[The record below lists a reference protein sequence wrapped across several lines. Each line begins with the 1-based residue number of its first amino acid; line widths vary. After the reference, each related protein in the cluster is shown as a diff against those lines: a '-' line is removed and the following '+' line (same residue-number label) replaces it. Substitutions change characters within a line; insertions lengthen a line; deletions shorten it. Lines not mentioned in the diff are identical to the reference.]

1 MIKLVIDP
9 GHGGK
14 DPGAVGNGLKEK
26 ELCLHLGKL
35 VAEKL
40 SAYEVEVTLTRTSDI
55 DLDLDVRCDIA
66 NNMQADYFCSIH
78 INAGG
83 GTGFE
88 SYTYINS
95 SSNTEKLRDIVHSI
109 VAGYYKSAGFTDR
122 GKKRAN
128 FAVLRDTE
136 MPAVLLENL
145 FIDNR
150 NDANKLKDT
159 IFLDGLA
166 GVIASGLVNAL
177 GIPLKNQQS
186 WDPAGEIDKLKAD
199 GLIKSEHKSGDPV
212 MWGEFAAVINRLRGA
227 TNM

>member
-26 ELCLHLGKL
+26 DLSLHLCKL
-35 VAEKL
+35 VAEKF
-40 SAYEVEVTLTRTSDI
+40 SAYEVEVTLTRTGDI
-55 DLDLDVRCDIA
+55 DLGLNVRVNIA

-88 SYTYINS
+88 SFTYTYS
-95 SSNTEKLRDIVHSI
+95 AADTENLRDIVHNI

-145 FIDNR
+145 FVDNQ
-150 NDANKLKDT
+150 NDAKKLKDAT
-159 IFLDGLA
+159 FLDGLA
-166 GVIASGLVNAL
+166 GVIADGLVNAL

-186 WDPAGEIDKLKAD
+186 WDPAGEIAKLKAG
-199 GLIKSEHKSGDPV
+199 GLINSDHQPGDPV
-212 MWGEFAAVINRLRGA
+212 MWGELVTVINRLMNA
-227 TNM
+227 TK